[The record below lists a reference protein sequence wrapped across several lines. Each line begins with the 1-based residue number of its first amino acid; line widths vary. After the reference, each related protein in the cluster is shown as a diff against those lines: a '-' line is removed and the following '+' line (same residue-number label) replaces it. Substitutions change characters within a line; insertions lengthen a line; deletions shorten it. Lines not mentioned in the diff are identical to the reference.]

1 MSSNQAF
8 EEGYDAYWARLDK
21 DDNPY
26 PPGTPERRSWDE
38 GWSQAELEDNE
49 EAAEPG
55 A

>member
-1 MSSNQAF
+1 MSSNTAF
-8 EEGYDAYWARLDK
+8 EEGYDAYWARLDP

-38 GWSQAELEDNE
+38 GFAQAELEDNE

-55 A
+55 G